1 MATPRVLPKLV
12 GARIKRGGCG
22 WLVQGIGQVFDNLE
36 MRFKKFVAI
45 IPVLF
50 TVAVLTA
57 ADSRRPSDAAADRV
71 RAHIE
76 FLASDLLQGREPGTP
91 GFEIGAEYV
100 AAQFRQLGLTPAGD
114 AGTYFQRV
122 PLVAYRL
129 TDRGTF
135 VLRGA
140 GNRSVPLAFGEE
152 YLPGKSPVAGPRSV
166 SGELVFAGFGMV
178 APEHHRDD
186 YGGLDVKGKI
196 VVLIFG
202 APLDMPSEERAYYV
216 SSRVKR
222 AEAARRGAIGIVY
235 VNTPEE
241 DQREKFSDGARTWDS
256 WGMTWRGTNGEPFDA
271 VPSVPVLASLSSIA
285 GQKLFE
291 GTPKTFR
298 EVATMAE
305 SKQPPLEMPRFP
317 LPWAADAKVTVET
330 KPIESRN
337 IAGLIPGRDPAVK
350 DDVVVL
356 SAHLDHIGVTAPVNG
371 DSINNGALDN
381 AAGVATTIE
390 VARMMVNAPR
400 APRRSVLVLAVTAEE
415 KGLVGSEYFARN
427 PTVPRDRI
435 VADVDLDMPI
445 LKYDFT
451 DVVAFGSEHSSV
463 GDAVRRAAGR
473 MNLKLSPDP
482 MPEEGLFTRSDHY
495 RFVEIG
501 VPAVFLM
508 TGFANGGEKQFKE
521 FLETCYHRPCDDT
534 SQKLDYRVGAKF
546 AQINYEIARELAD
559 AAARPAWKPGDF
571 FGGKFG
577 HR

>member
-1 MATPRVLPKLV
+1 MA
-12 GARIKRGGCG
+12 
-22 WLVQGIGQVFDNLE
+22 QGIGKVLDNLQ
-36 MRFKKFVAI
+36 MRFKKLAAI

-57 ADSRRPSDAAADRV
+57 ADGRRPTDAAADRV
-71 RAHIE
+71 RAHID

-122 PLVAYRL
+122 PLLAYRL
-129 TDRGTF
+129 SDHGTF
-135 VLRGA
+135 VLHGA
-140 GNRSVPLAFGEE
+140 DGRNVPLTFGED
-152 YLPGKSPVAGPRSV
+152 YLPGKSPVSGSRSASGP
-166 SGELVFAGFGMV
+166 LVFAGFGMV
-178 APEHHRDD
+178 APEHKRDD
-186 YGGLDVKGKI
+186 YSGLDVKGKI

-202 APLDMPSEERAYYV
+202 APLNIPSEERAYYL
-216 SSRVKR
+216 SSRIKR
-222 AEAARRGAIGIVY
+222 AEAARHGAIGIVY

-241 DQREKFSDGARTWDS
+241 DQRERFSDGARTWDT
-256 WGMTWRGTNGEPFDA
+256 WGMTWRSTNGGPFDP
-271 VPSVPVLASLSSIA
+271 VPTVPVLASLSSVA
-285 GQKLFE
+285 GEKLFQ
-291 GTPKTFR
+291 GASSTFR
-298 EVATMAE
+298 EVATIAE
-305 SKQPPLEMPRFP
+305 AKQPPDMPHFA
-317 LPWAADAKVTVET
+317 LPWTLDTTLTVET

-337 IAGLIPGRDPAVK
+337 IAGLVPGRDPALK
-350 DDVVVL
+350 DEVVVL

-390 VARMMVNAPR
+390 VAQMMVNAPR
-400 APRRSVLVLAVTAEE
+400 GPRRSVLVLAVTAEE

-427 PTVPRDRI
+427 PTVPHDRI

-451 DVVAFGSEHSSV
+451 DVVAFGAEHSSV

-534 SQKLDYRVGAKF
+534 SQQIDYRVGAKF
-546 AQINYEIARELAD
+546 AEINYEIARELAD
-559 AAARPAWKPGDF
+559 ATARPTWKPGDF

-577 HR
+577 RK